1 MFLCNV
7 YAFISVISS
16 GLTMTVR
23 VYINLLSSLCVRNH
37 FYALIGYKHLGGQ
50 RDCRQQNALG
60 SGGMPPRKF

>member
-23 VYINLLSSLCVRNH
+23 VYTDVRSSLCVINH
-37 FYALIGYKHLGGQ
+37 FYALISCKHINMYI
-50 RDCRQQNALG
+50 RQTIYL
-60 SGGMPPRKF
+60 KKCH